1 MTEFILQIDKNNIF
15 NQIFEP
21 LANKFSEVIKN
32 NSGLVGT
39 KVINNNNQR
48 QIIFGS
54 HANPDYWINNTIE
67 SDIIVNLEP
76 IYKKK
81 FRENNPKY
89 LKLLNSRM
97 IFDYTSYNIPY
108 LKNYEIF
115 KIPPFLVHPKDNNET
130 DTLKKF
136 DVLFVG
142 STSDYRKKNLKKIM
156 DKNIKLVSG
165 FKIFSKNLYEA
176 IKISKIYL
184 HLNVDDQNL
193 FNYFKF
199 AHCCSYNILYAGH
212 KGDTKDFREFD
223 KLLGISVFETD
234 DEMIKGIEKLLKDE
248 KLYLNA
254 LSLQKK
260 ISINLNND
268 FKKFIKKILSK

>member
-1 MTEFILQIDKNNIF
+1 MFVFFIIFIWQFKNDWFFSEINIF

-39 KVINNNNQR
+39 KLINNNNQR

-108 LKNYEIF
+108 LKNYEIY
-115 KIPPFLVHPKDNNET
+115 V
-130 DTLKKF
+130 
-136 DVLFVG
+136 
-142 STSDYRKKNLKKIM
+142 
-156 DKNIKLVSG
+156 
-165 FKIFSKNLYEA
+165 FSHY
-176 IKISKIYL
+176 
-184 HLNVDDQNL
+184 
-193 FNYFKF
+193 
-199 AHCCSYNILYAGH
+199 
-212 KGDTKDFREFD
+212 
-223 KLLGISVFETD
+223 
-234 DEMIKGIEKLLKDE
+234 
-248 KLYLNA
+248 YLNCPTDQFSPIWNRE
-254 LSLQKK
+254 SLH
-260 ISINLNND
+260 
-268 FKKFIKKILSK
+268 KFSFFYL